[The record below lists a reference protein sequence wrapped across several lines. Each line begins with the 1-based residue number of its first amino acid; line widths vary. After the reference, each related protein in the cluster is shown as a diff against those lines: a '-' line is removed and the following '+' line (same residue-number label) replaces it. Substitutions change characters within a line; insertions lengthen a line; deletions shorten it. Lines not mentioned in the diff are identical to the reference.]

1 MPSTVIRAFRYD
13 PASAELTVTFTISRR
28 YVYANVPET
37 EVAAWRA
44 APSKGQYFNAH
55 IRDRYAFREIC

>member
-1 MPSTVIRAFRYD
+1 MPSTVIRALHYD
-13 PASAELTVTFTISRR
+13 PASAELTVIFTTGRR
-28 YVYANVPET
+28 YIYANVPEA

-55 IRDRYAFREIC
+55 IRDRYAFREIG